1 LKDKYFGQIS
11 VFIVIVIIALFAF
24 SYKFALEKIVPTPK
38 VNAVYTVSERSSPVQ
53 SDSVSTKI
61 ISSAEAF
68 FTIEKTVNEK
78 YVGAKVLSCKGS
90 QLLPVT
96 VSSTPE
102 ISLESSGKLPY
113 WSCIYYLNQPTI
125 DFVTEWS
132 QGKTIVQTAHQI
144 WYPEESSIDY
154 ANRNFYAPLEYI
166 DSEFLYSQLILSG
179 FSPETEYY
187 ELYIGDFE
195 LSEKYKDK
203 KIWLVNIF
211 SKNDFGKKED
221 GSYSGTLLRKAIYDG
236 ETGKLIDFL

>member
-11 VFIVIVIIALFAF
+11 VFIVIVIIAIFAF
-24 SYKFALEKIVPTPK
+24 SYKYSLEKFVPAPK
-38 VNAVYTVSERSSPVQ
+38 VNAVYTVNERTSPVP
-53 SDSVSTKI
+53 SNSVSVKN
-61 ISSAEAF
+61 ISSAEGF
-68 FTIEKTVNEK
+68 FAIEKTVNEK
-78 YVGAKVLSCKGS
+78 HSGAKVLSCKGS
-90 QLLPVT
+90 QLFPITESRAQELP
-96 VSSTPE
+96 S
-102 ISLESSGKLPY
+102 ESSGSLPY
-113 WSCIYYLNQPTI
+113 WNCVYYSSEPTM
-125 DFVTEWS
+125 DFVAEWS
-132 QGKTIVQTAHQI
+132 QGNTMLQTAHQI

-154 ANRNFYAPLEYI
+154 ANRNFYSPLEYI
-166 DSEFLYSQLILSG
+166 DSEFLYSQIILSG